1 MTMTIKFRP
10 LGYATCGAVTLLA
23 LGGCTQSVL
32 NQPGDAQFGEANRQT
47 MMAQVI
53 DPEPVYAEP
62 ATSSGEVAQAA
73 VQRYRDGKVK
83 QPDSIR
89 TTNVGTGSDTGSGTG
104 PD

>member
-1 MTMTIKFRP
+1 MIMTIKSSS
-10 LGYATCGAVTLLA
+10 LGYVTCGAVALLA

-47 MMAQVI
+47 IMAQVI

-62 ATSSGEVAQAA
+62 ATSSGDVAQAA
-73 VQRYRDGKVK
+73 VQRYREDKVK
-83 QPDSIR
+83 KPDSIK
-89 TTNVGTGSDTGSGTG
+89 TTNVGTGSGTG